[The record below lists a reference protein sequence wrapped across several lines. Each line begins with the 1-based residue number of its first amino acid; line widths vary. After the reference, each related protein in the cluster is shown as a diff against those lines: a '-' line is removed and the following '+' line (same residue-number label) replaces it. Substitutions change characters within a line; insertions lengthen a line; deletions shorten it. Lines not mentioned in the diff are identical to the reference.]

1 MSDSLDSYFGGPM
14 MHVDFIPFVDVD
26 TIPTKRGTR
35 PSAPC
40 DQRTASTYSFGAV
53 RVAQLRSGDSDF
65 GTSKLKQ

>member
-1 MSDSLDSYFGGPM
+1 M

-53 RVAQLRSGDSDF
+53 RVAQLRSGDPDF